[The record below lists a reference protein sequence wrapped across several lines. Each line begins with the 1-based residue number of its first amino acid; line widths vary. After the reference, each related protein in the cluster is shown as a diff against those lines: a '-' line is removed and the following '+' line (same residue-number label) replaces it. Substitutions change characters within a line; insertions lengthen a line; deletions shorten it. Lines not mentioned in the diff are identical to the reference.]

1 VSPASCVAGPHIPG
15 SNEVLEWGHQIYS
28 AERVLGE
35 AASLGL
41 PAVESSPEGF
51 LSPDPAEASRI

>member
-1 VSPASCVAGPHIPG
+1 VSPASCVAGPPISRVATRYWSG
-15 SNEVLEWGHQIYS
+15 AIRYS

-41 PAVESSPEGF
+41 PAIESSPEGF
-51 LSPDPAEASRI
+51 LAPDPAEASRI